1 MQRRLALAYFVHR
14 KQPRKPMTTT
24 TLKLNA
30 AEVEALRQALLCQ
43 HTDHMTSE
51 EIHVSDR
58 LYRRVERA
66 LDRLEA

>member
-1 MQRRLALAYFVHR
+1 
-14 KQPRKPMTTT
+14 MTTT

-43 HTDHMTSE
+43 HTDAMTSE
-51 EIHVSDR
+51 EIQVSDR